1 MLSVLVISSFVYF
14 AFISLKELK
23 GLYEEY
29 LAENYVNNER
39 EHSLQHISIIL
50 FGFICAVAMMLICE
64 GLDKIPLFLYFIY
77 GSIWIVPHLA
87 RERAEKEF

>member
-1 MLSVLVISSFVYF
+1 MLSILVISAFVYF
-14 AFISLKELK
+14 SFISLKELK
-23 GLYEEY
+23 GLHEEY

-50 FGFICAVAMMLICE
+50 FGFIIGMAMMLICD
-64 GLDKIPLFLYFIY
+64 GVDKVPLFLYFIY
-77 GSIWIVPHLA
+77 SSIWIVPHLA